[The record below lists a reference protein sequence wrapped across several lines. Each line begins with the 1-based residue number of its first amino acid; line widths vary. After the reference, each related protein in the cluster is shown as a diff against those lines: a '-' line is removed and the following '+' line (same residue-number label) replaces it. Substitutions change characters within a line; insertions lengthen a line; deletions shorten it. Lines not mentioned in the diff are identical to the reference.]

1 MGYVIVIFE
10 VLVWLLITAILAW
23 FKYQFLDLINK
34 LPLEWQLKERLLA
47 HRAGKG
53 IKFLERNW
61 MHECIRIHHRH
72 LCLVLQITIFA
83 ILETNL
89 TKYFVAVST
98 SAHYSRQPYKTKANA
113 ALKLINK
120 FFLCFISNQQVVQI
134 KNNIFESKLL
144 PSSLIPIEYY
154 LIKFYS
160 INIKHSLQWFFFR
173 PLHLFNGILP
183 RSRFW
188 F

>member
-1 MGYVIVIFE
+1 MGYIIVIFE

-98 SAHYSRQPYKTKANA
+98 SAHYSRQ
-113 ALKLINK
+113 
-120 FFLCFISNQQVVQI
+120 
-134 KNNIFESKLL
+134 SKLKIIKTRSWL
-144 PSSLIPIEYY
+144 LTLQDQGKCCIET
-154 LIKFYS
+154 
-160 INIKHSLQWFFFR
+160 HQ
-173 PLHLFNGILP
+173 
-183 RSRFW
+183 
-188 F
+188 

>member
-1 MGYVIVIFE
+1 MGYIIVIFE

-89 TKYFVAVST
+89 TKYFVTVST
-98 SAHYSRQPYKTKANA
+98 SAHYSRQSKLKIIKTRSWFTYLTRPRQMLHWNSSISFFYVLSA
-113 ALKLINK
+113 INK
-120 FFLCFISNQQVVQI
+120 W
-134 KNNIFESKLL
+134 SKSRITS
-144 PSSLIPIEYY
+144 SSL
-154 LIKFYS
+154 S
-160 INIKHSLQWFFFR
+160 CC
-173 PLHLFNGILP
+173 PLL
-183 RSRFW
+183 
-188 F
+188 